1 MSIKQLVSGSA
12 ARLALR
18 ISRVDIPSLS
28 IGRASTNVYRIC
40 EDIPLCNLI
49 SIIDSDPKYKL
60 NLINMLDLQL
70 QFGKMANS
78 LGWCPTCVPLFTSQ
92 NGRHLNLQAADDHT
106 KSINRKM
113 YWIEQDDLNRL
124 NDTIFLSRSVCE
136 VFPSLVLVAKLEY
149 EVGNEKRRCQT
160 LGELLPIVKYMGN
173 LEDWSHLSQV
183 GVIPMDGNMSLATIL
198 CSIDRSVDA
207 QLKNQVNSA
216 IWLLCHWPDVTNKVS
231 FILKQMPPTRLSE
244 LQKD

>member
-1 MSIKQLVSGSA
+1 
-12 ARLALR
+12 
-18 ISRVDIPSLS
+18 
-28 IGRASTNVYRIC
+28 
-40 EDIPLCNLI
+40 
-49 SIIDSDPKYKL
+49 
-60 NLINMLDLQL
+60 MLDLQL

-198 CSIDRSVDA
+198 RSIDRSVDA

-231 FILKQMPPTRLSE
+231 FILKQMPPTTLSE